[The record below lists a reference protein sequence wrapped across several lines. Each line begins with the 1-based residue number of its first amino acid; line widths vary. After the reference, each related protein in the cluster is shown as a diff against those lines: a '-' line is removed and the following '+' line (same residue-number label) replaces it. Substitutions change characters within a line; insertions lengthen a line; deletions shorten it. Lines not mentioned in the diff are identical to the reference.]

1 MGDYEGAD
9 FGAIIVQSQDDSS
22 VVPEEAKGA
31 HIDGSSD
38 LAAAVHRKSED
49 HDLPQAHIEGGNV
62 CLDGQA
68 LNLPQPAPHNT

>member
-9 FGAIIVQSQDDSS
+9 FGEIIVQSQDDSS

-38 LAAAVHRKSED
+38 LAAAVH
-49 HDLPQAHIEGGNV
+49 DLPQAHIEGGNV
-62 CLDGQA
+62 CLDSQA